1 MSYLR
6 FVYSKRAYLL
16 GIQIEKLHISNC
28 QKPPPFSPSHY
39 LLKKI
44 KKREE
49 RERESEKKRRDRE
62 IKKRRRGEAS

>member
-44 KKREE
+44 KKRGE
-49 RERESEKKRRDRE
+49 RERERK
-62 IKKRRRGEAS
+62 